1 ESAEMAMDWNDT
13 NEPAISRLEYM
24 LYTTLITERDYDKI
38 KQDCLKA
45 PKNKTGEYIDEIIK
59 TMRTEAKV
67 YFIEGI
73 DEDRKNG
80 VEISELDN
88 IVYDKLVED
97 RLIRENARNFSGFLD
112 NQEQDEALDMTG
124 QNRGL
129 GR

>member
-1 ESAEMAMDWNDT
+1 MNDT

-24 LYTTLITERDYDKI
+24 LYTTLITERDFDKI
-38 KQDCLKA
+38 RQDCLKA
-45 PKNKTGEYIDEIIK
+45 PKNKTGEYIDEMIK

>member
-1 ESAEMAMDWNDT
+1 MAMDWNDT

>member
-1 ESAEMAMDWNDT
+1 MFKS
-13 NEPAISRLEYM
+13 
-24 LYTTLITERDYDKI
+24 
-38 KQDCLKA
+38 

-97 RLIRENARNFSGFLD
+97 RLIRKMKSLIIWQPNSVS
-112 NQEQDEALDMTG
+112 QT
-124 QNRGL
+124 
-129 GR
+129 